1 MQFRQLKVEGAYE
14 FTPRQFRDHRGLFV
28 SPFQLEAF
36 QQALGRPHFPVA
48 QTNHSI
54 SRRGTVRGIHF
65 TVTPPGTA
73 KYVYCARGRALDIV
87 VDLRV
92 GSPTFRQW
100 DAVEMDQVHFRS
112 SYFPVGVGHAFVA
125 LEDDTVMSYLLTG
138 PYVAEHELAV
148 DVFDEDLDL
157 RIPAGPDLVQS
168 DRDRAAPSF
177 AAARAQGLLPG
188 YAESAAAEESLWRPS
203 GIGAPS

>member
-1 MQFRQLKVEGAYE
+1 MQVRKLNVEGAYE

-28 SPFQLEAF
+28 SPFQQEAF

-92 GSPTFRQW
+92 GSPTFGRW
-100 DAVEMDQVHFRS
+100 DAVEMDQVRFRS

-138 PYVAEHELAV
+138 AYVAEHELAV
-148 DVFDEDLDL
+148 DVFDPDLGV
-157 RIPAGPDLVQS
+157 RIPPGIDPVQS
-168 DRDRAAPSF
+168 DRDRAALSF
-177 AAARAQGLLPG
+177 AAARAQGLLPD
-188 YAESAAAEESLWRPS
+188 YAASAAVEERLWQSS
-203 GIGAPS
+203 GTVATR